1 MSTHVLLLSEES
13 GDRIEAISGTSYQ
26 VDRPVCRESSEFRF
40 SLRLSVPL
48 REKSMKEWNE

>member
-1 MSTHVLLLSEES
+1 MLSEES
-13 GDRIEAISGTSYQ
+13 RDRIEAISGTSYQ